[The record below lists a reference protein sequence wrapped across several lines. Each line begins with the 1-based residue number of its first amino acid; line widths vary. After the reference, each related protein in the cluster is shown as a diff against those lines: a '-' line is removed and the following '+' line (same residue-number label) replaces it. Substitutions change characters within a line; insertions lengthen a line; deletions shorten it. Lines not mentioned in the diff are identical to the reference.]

1 MTRTIDGR
9 EEIFDEFRGRYVELT
24 PEERVRQWFAHF
36 LVEDCAYP
44 RGRIGIE
51 ISIVIQRKTYR
62 SDLVV
67 FDKNRRPWML
77 VECKSPDIA
86 LTEKVFEQVTLYNY
100 TLKADFIVL
109 TNGNSTIIMKLDYA
123 AGKIEFQSELPP
135 YPKD

>member
-1 MTRTIDGR
+1 
-9 EEIFDEFRGRYVELT
+9 
-24 PEERVRQWFAHF
+24 
-36 LVEDCAYP
+36 
-44 RGRIGIE
+44 
-51 ISIVIQRKTYR
+51 
-62 SDLVV
+62 
-67 FDKNRRPWML
+67 ML
-77 VECKSPDIA
+77 VECKSPEIA